1 MNKIALII
9 AGLTVSSLSTAAF
22 ADADDAAKLAKKSGC
37 MNCHAVAAT
46 VVGPSLK
53 DIAAKYKG
61 KADAPAALVAKIQNG
76 GSGAWGTM
84 PMPAQKGKLSEAD
97 TKTLVD
103 WVLAQ

>member
-9 AGLTVSSLSTAAF
+9 AGLTISSLSTAAL
-22 ADADDAAKLAKKSGC
+22 ADDAAALSKKSGC

-46 VVGPSLK
+46 VVGPSFN

-61 KADAPAALVAKIQNG
+61 KADASAALVAKVQSG

>member
-9 AGLTVSSLSTAAF
+9 AGLTVSSFSTAAL
-22 ADADDAAKLAKKSGC
+22 ADDAAALAKKSGC
-37 MNCHAVAAT
+37 MNCHAAAAT
-46 VVGPSLK
+46 VVGPSWK

-61 KADAPAALVAKIQNG
+61 KADAPAALIAKVQNG

>member
-9 AGLTVSSLSTAAF
+9 AGLTISSLSTAAL
-22 ADADDAAKLAKKSGC
+22 ADAALAKKSGC

-61 KADAPAALVAKIQNG
+61 KADAPAALAAKIQNG